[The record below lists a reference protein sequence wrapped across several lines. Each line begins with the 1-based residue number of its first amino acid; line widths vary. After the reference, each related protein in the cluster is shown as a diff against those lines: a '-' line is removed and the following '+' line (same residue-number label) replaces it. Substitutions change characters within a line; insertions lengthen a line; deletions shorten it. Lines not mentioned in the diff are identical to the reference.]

1 MLTSLRVFFTQRNT
15 FQLRLRQRVFWIIFW
30 TGSFRPLAGCNIVRI
45 ALGIPLGEGQKP
57 LSQGASPRVRS
68 GVARCLS
75 YDLTPRQVHA
85 LPGMDPS
92 QRGHAAS
99 LGKADSRTHQVV
111 EGGNELSKSRLPD
124 NCPRTL

>member
-45 ALGIPLGEGQKP
+45 ALGIPLGEGQEP

-75 YDLTPRQVHA
+75 YDLTPRQVHVCLAWTPRNVDTRPA
-85 LPGMDPS
+85 LAKLI
-92 QRGHAAS
+92 RE
-99 LGKADSRTHQVV
+99 LLRLLKV
-111 EGGNELSKSRLPD
+111 EMS
-124 NCPRTL
+124 